1 MKVPYSIESSTVRI
15 HMPIRVLLADLP
27 QVVHNAVHYAL
38 SQQLDMIVTSV
49 SNNMEILLAAGETQA
64 DVVVL
69 VMKNARLPGIATH
82 LLQEY
87 PNLKILAVSADGRN
101 AFFCELRPQLA
112 PIDMISWD
120 TLPDVIR
127 AAVRS
132 ELA

>member
-38 SQQLDMIVTSV
+38 SRQLDMIVTSV

-87 PNLKILAVSADGRN
+87 PNLKILAVSANGRN
-101 AFFCELRPQLA
+101 AFFCGLRPQLA

>member
-1 MKVPYSIESSTVRI
+1 
-15 HMPIRVLLADLP
+15 MPIRVLLADLP
-27 QVVHNAVHYAL
+27 QVVYNAVHYAL
-38 SQQLDMIVTSV
+38 SRQLDMIVTSV

-69 VMKNARLPGIATH
+69 AMKNARLPGIATH

-112 PIDMISWD
+112 PIDTISWD